1 LANGCFD
8 LIHVGHIRYLEEAKK
23 QGDILVVAL
32 NSDISVTKLKGKGRP
47 ILKEVERAEIIGSF
61 SFVDYVTV
69 FDQTNVEHILRAL
82 KPDVHAKG
90 SDYTKDTVPERETVK
105 EYGGEIAITGGPKVR
120 STSEILRDIAL
131 E

>member
-1 LANGCFD
+1 
-8 LIHVGHIRYLEEAKK
+8 
-23 QGDILVVAL
+23 VVAL
-32 NSDISVTKLKGKGRP
+32 NSDISVTTLKGKGRP
-47 ILKEVERAEIIGSF
+47 ILKEQERAEIIGSF
-61 SFVDYVTV
+61 SFVDYITI

-105 EYGGEIAITGGPKVR
+105 EYGGKIAITGGPKVR